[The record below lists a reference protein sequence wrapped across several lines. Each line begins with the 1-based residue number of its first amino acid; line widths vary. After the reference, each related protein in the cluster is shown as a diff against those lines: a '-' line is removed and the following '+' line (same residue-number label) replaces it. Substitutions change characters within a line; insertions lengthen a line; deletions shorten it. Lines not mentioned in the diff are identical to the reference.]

1 MFAGGGSSA
10 SSGSAGGS
18 GHGHGHH
25 AGGAGGSASGGPS
38 GHGHGHHSSA
48 GAPPFSSQLA
58 EANDLDALVF
68 DFGSARCKF
77 GYAGEDFPRVYE
89 SPLDR
94 SARSVDRTRADF
106 DAASVAAMA
115 DARRAAR
122 MELEPEK
129 MAQWLFDTS
138 AARLRTRMTDHPLLY
153 VERPFA
159 IPPEVANYRDA
170 DADDAMDGSSAL
182 DPRDPSSS
190 RSKAGSTATPSAGS
204 TTTTPSTTTGTTSN
218 KKRDARLRERMVE
231 VLMEDLGVPA
241 VFFAKSP
248 VLVCYA
254 NARTSGLVVE
264 LGATYSSVST
274 VHDGYAFTYP
284 KSQVALFGGHDL
296 DAFLRAKLAPQLERF
311 HQQGLTTVDGEI
323 AKRVP
328 LESSHWWSYAIEAK
342 ESGLCRAADGA
353 FDEAQNAQL
362 PLINYELPDKTIVTL
377 GTERFSVAEQLFAR
391 PEAESSD
398 DATASSTTDASATSS
413 SPILTPQGNHRS
425 AINLPG
431 LICETAGRSTE
442 AELRRELFQNVVVSG
457 GGSCFD
463 NLPTRIEREVVA
475 SLSTLQLPLSAA
487 NYGVVAPLP
496 NLRVKVVAA
505 HAQERKVGAFLGGSI
520 LASLGSFHEMWLSKA
535 EYAEH
540 GAALVHKKCP

>member
-1 MFAGGGSSA
+1 MFAGGGG
-10 SSGSAGGS
+10 SSGSGGGPAHGS
-18 GHGHGHH
+18 GG
-25 AGGAGGSASGGPS
+25 ASTGGASGH

-48 GAPPFSSQLA
+48 GAPPFSSQAA

-68 DFGSARCKF
+68 DFGSARCKL

-89 SPLDR
+89 SPLAA
-94 SARSVDRTRADF
+94 SARSADHRRADF
-106 DAASVAAMA
+106 DAASAAATA

-129 MAQWLFDTS
+129 MAQWLFDAA
-138 AARLRTRMTDHPLLY
+138 AARLHTRVADHPLLF

-159 IPPEVANYRDA
+159 VPPEVANYRQPDA
-170 DADDAMDGSSAL
+170 DAAADG
-182 DPRDPSSS
+182 DPRDPSA
-190 RSKAGSTATPSAGS
+190 RPSAGLSSAPGAASATASS
-204 TTTTPSTTTGTTSN
+204 TPTAAPGTSN
-218 KKRDARLRERMVE
+218 KKRDARLREQTLE
-231 VLMEDLGVPA
+231 VLMEDLGAPA

-274 VHDGYAFTYP
+274 VHDGYAFAYP

-296 DAFLRAKLAPQLERF
+296 DAFLRARLAPQLERF
-311 HQQGLTTVDGEI
+311 HLQGATTVDGEI
-323 AKRVP
+323 AKRSP
-328 LESSHWWSYAIEAK
+328 RASSHWWSYAIEAK
-342 ESGLCRAADGA
+342 ESGLCRAADGE
-353 FDEAQNAQL
+353 FDAAQNAQL

-391 PEAESSD
+391 PDAESSEEAAVP
-398 DATASSTTDASATSS
+398 DAGAAASSSA
-413 SPILTPQGNHRS
+413 SPILTAQGNHRA

-431 LICETAGRSTE
+431 LICETAARSTE
-442 AELRRELFQNVVVSG
+442 TELRRELFQNVVLSG

-463 NLPTRIEREVVA
+463 NLPTRIEREIVA
-475 SLSTLQLPLSAA
+475 SLNTLQLPLSAA
-487 NYGVVAPLP
+487 TYGTTGAPLP